1 MTPSSSRAARCLYAA
16 RGKSPV
22 MFKKTIDRKTF
33 MTMLARGSVGSCMCA
48 AALSAQEGLGAGRE
62 QKPQAAE
69 PVQAPQAKPGD
80 VSAARAAKRM
90 EFVDVW
96 VPRFFTVM
104 DAELDEPTRRRLMVA
119 NGKACFSAFQP
130 GLKRRAEP
138 ATREWIADWVAKR
151 GRARGYSMEG
161 DAIIFEYVGSAE
173 TGQAAP
179 ERVCLCSTAEG
190 QRAGEISPTFCWC
203 SVGYVKEMHERVFG
217 RGVNVALVQAVLMGH
232 PRCRF
237 RITLA

>member
-1 MTPSSSRAARCLYAA
+1 MAGQR
-16 RGKSPV
+16 V
-22 MFKKTIDRKTF
+22 DRKTF
-33 MTMLARGSVGSCMCA
+33 LTVAGRASVGSCMCGA
-48 AALSAQEGLGAGRE
+48 MLGTARALGAE
-62 QKPQAAE
+62 QEPQAQKST
-69 PVQAPQAKPGD
+69 PPPGPQTKPGD

-96 VPRFFTVM
+96 VPRFFAVM
-104 DAELDEPTRRRLMVA
+104 DAELDEPVRRRIMVA

-130 GLKRRAEP
+130 NLKPRAEP
-138 ATREWIADWVAKR
+138 ATPAQVAQWVSQR
-151 GRARGYSMEG
+151 GKARGYSMEG
-161 DAIIFEYVGSAE
+161 ETILFEYVGSAE

-179 ERVCLCSTAEG
+179 ERVCLCPTAEAQG
-190 QRAGEISPTFCWC
+190 AKRISPTFCWC

-217 RGVNVALVQAVLMGH
+217 RTVNVELLEAVLMGH